1 MGRKAGQKAG
11 AAAAT
16 DDPTQSIPPAKK
28 TKTAKVR
35 KCVRY
40 PSYLFNQVG
49 TGTAP
54 TGSGSDSV
62 PNP

>member
-16 DDPTQSIPPAKK
+16 EDPTQSTGIPPAKK

-35 KCVRY
+35 E
-40 PSYLFNQVG
+40 
-49 TGTAP
+49 
-54 TGSGSDSV
+54 
-62 PNP
+62 